1 MIAIMYLLMCML
13 YFVCIGL
20 DVTMFF
26 LQVRLLLTWRSIEWL
41 IPFEVTGRPVTDMV
55 AAQLSKILQT
65 NRPLSE
71 RGTLIV
77 ALIITALIRVILGL
91 LINYN

>member
-1 MIAIMYLLMCML
+1 MIALMYLLMCML
-13 YFVCIGL
+13 YFVCVGL

-26 LQVRLLLTWRSIEWL
+26 LQVRLVLTWRSIEWL
-41 IPFEVTGRPVTDMV
+41 IPFEATGRPVTDMV

>member
-71 RGTLIV
+71 RGTLTL
-77 ALIITALIRVILGL
+77 ALIITALLRIVLGS
-91 LINYN
+91 LINLK